1 MHRQGSKRGHREIAG
16 FREAEMGR
24 DDDHHGGSGRR
35 ISWRIDRLQMLRQLG
50 REIGLTE
57 DANQLLEPVDQQ
69 PDRREQ
75 SRN

>member
-1 MHRQGSKRGHREIAG
+1 
-16 FREAEMGR
+16 MGR